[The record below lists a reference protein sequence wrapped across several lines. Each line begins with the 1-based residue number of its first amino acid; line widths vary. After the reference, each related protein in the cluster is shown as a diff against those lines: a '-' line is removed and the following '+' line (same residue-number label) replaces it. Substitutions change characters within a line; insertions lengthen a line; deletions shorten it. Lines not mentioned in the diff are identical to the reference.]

1 MKKTLLFSL
10 CVFSLLITQSVFG
23 QIHAGLTAGANFAT
37 ISTDF
42 GEAGH
47 DGRVLLALGGAFEVG
62 LSYRLS
68 LRIEPMYLQK
78 GAETHVTVLQED
90 VIHENSLDY
99 LEIPILFTYSF
110 AAAETLTPFLTVGPS
125 IGFNLGADFYTLL
138 PGGIAGFTPTDIS
151 DEIKPIDFGIV
162 VGGGTR
168 IHTGTGSFFIA
179 GRYTWG
185 LTNIFDDEN
194 ESECCDFTGPV
205 ELNNRGLQILTG
217 YTVPIGSNRS
227 RSR

>member
-1 MKKTLLFSL
+1 MQRTIHFSL
-10 CVFSLLITQSVFG
+10 LVFSLVIIQPVFG

-42 GEAGH
+42 DEAGH
-47 DGRVLLALGGAFEVG
+47 DGRVLLALGGVFEIE
-62 LSYRLS
+62 LSDRMS

-78 GAETHVTVLQED
+78 GAETHFTVLQDE
-90 VIHENSLDY
+90 VRHENSLEY
-99 LEIPILFTYSF
+99 LELPVLLTYSF
-110 AAAETLTPFLTVGPS
+110 SATESLTPYVTLGPS
-125 IGFNLGADFYTLL
+125 IGFNLAADFFTLL
-138 PGGIAGFTPTDIS
+138 PGGIAGFTPADIS
-151 DEIKPIDFGIV
+151 DEIKLIDFGIV

-205 ELNNRGLQILTG
+205 DLNNRGFQVLTG
-217 YTVPIGSNRS
+217 YTFPIGSNRS
-227 RSR
+227 RSQ